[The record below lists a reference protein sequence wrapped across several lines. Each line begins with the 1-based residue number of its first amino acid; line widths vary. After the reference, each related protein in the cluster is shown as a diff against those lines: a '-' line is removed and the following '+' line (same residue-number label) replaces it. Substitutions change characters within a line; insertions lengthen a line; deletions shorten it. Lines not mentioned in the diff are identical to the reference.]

1 MTDADAL
8 HLYATRA
15 DPAALAHLV
24 AGHADL
30 VYAAALRQVVDPGL
44 AADVAQAVF
53 ILLSRRSGRI
63 RPEHLAGWLV
73 RAAHF
78 ASKDAVKRRRR
89 REHHEERAMTL
100 RPERVEPDNSFAEE
114 WLELRP
120 HLDAALARLR
130 PAERTA
136 IALRYI
142 ENRSMSEVAMA
153 MHISEAAAAKRVQ
166 RALARLRKVLSRHAP
181 TASALSLAAVLAK
194 HASAA
199 APASLFT
206 AAPSACA
213 TAIANQTAHL
223 LQAAKLKAAAFTVAA
238 GTIATIA
245 ATLAAGSLSRGRDA
259 VRLAGRRPAGSLT
272 TQHLVPILSGPPR
285 PVPATAAAADGP
297 VVAQGNAVP
306 SLEQAIRAVALQEH
320 ALTNLRVAAESF
332 DEGWN
337 ERTSSWESAGE
348 AHVVAFY
355 ENPGDEC
362 RVDCD
367 KRLLPWEQG
376 IEPFIL
382 TRYIRAF
389 DGQITSTLTTQT
401 GPASHP
407 REVHDLQFSPGRS
420 PDLRLDA
427 RTTAWSCSIFGA
439 RKGLRLASAPSDQSF
454 SDFLA
459 GISTRPG
466 FRTAIVGPP
475 GAPLLEV
482 AADEDS
488 QASMPIR
495 SRWVYVLDPQDAY
508 AIREFKYYS
517 FGPISQLPAEDE
529 SPARLA
535 EAWRVTDFVQPL
547 RGLFYPRT
555 VASQQFS
562 LRINQPPLL
571 IHRSQTTVTSW
582 ACNLAPPPR
591 DIFHADGPDP
601 IVTSGS
607 R

>member
-24 AGHADL
+24 AAHADL

-53 ILLSRRSGRI
+53 ILLTRRSGRI

-136 IALRYI
+136 IAL
-142 ENRSMSEVAMA
+142 
-153 MHISEAAAAKRVQ
+153 
-166 RALARLRKVLSRHAP
+166 
-181 TASALSLAAVLAK
+181 
-194 HASAA
+194 
-199 APASLFT
+199 
-206 AAPSACA
+206 
-213 TAIANQTAHL
+213 
-223 LQAAKLKAAAFTVAA
+223 
-238 GTIATIA
+238 
-245 ATLAAGSLSRGRDA
+245 
-259 VRLAGRRPAGSLT
+259 
-272 TQHLVPILSGPPR
+272 
-285 PVPATAAAADGP
+285 
-297 VVAQGNAVP
+297 
-306 SLEQAIRAVALQEH
+306 
-320 ALTNLRVAAESF
+320 
-332 DEGWN
+332 
-337 ERTSSWESAGE
+337 
-348 AHVVAFY
+348 
-355 ENPGDEC
+355 
-362 RVDCD
+362 
-367 KRLLPWEQG
+367 
-376 IEPFIL
+376 
-382 TRYIRAF
+382 
-389 DGQITSTLTTQT
+389 
-401 GPASHP
+401 
-407 REVHDLQFSPGRS
+407 
-420 PDLRLDA
+420 
-427 RTTAWSCSIFGA
+427 
-439 RKGLRLASAPSDQSF
+439 
-454 SDFLA
+454 
-459 GISTRPG
+459 
-466 FRTAIVGPP
+466 
-475 GAPLLEV
+475 
-482 AADEDS
+482 
-488 QASMPIR
+488 
-495 SRWVYVLDPQDAY
+495 QDAY

-591 DIFHADGPDP
+591 DIFHANGPDP